1 MGKPSASNPPVRR
14 RDAAAT
20 RAAILQAAHNRF
32 MRESYDSVGL
42 RDIAGDAGVDVALIS
57 RYFGGKEGLFS
68 EVLWPDHAPDFTP
81 PNESDNLVDYLTQLV
96 TDEDEDERDHR
107 MKMFVIMLR
116 SASSPKAGK
125 IIRQRVND
133 DVLQPLIAILDPEA
147 AAWRANMLLAVM
159 MGIGVLRTVMESD
172 GLTCDMQSRDEY
184 IARYRQLFRAI
195 LNA

>member
-172 GLTCDMQSRDEY
+172 GLTCDMHSRDEY